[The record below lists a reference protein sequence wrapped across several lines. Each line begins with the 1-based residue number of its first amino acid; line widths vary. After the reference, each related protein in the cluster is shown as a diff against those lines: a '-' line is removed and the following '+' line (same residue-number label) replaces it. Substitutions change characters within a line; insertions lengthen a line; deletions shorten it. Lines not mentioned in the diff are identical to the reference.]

1 MNSMVER
8 AETLADQI
16 QFGDTSLTEP
26 EKARISAAAHR
37 ILNQVEAYPRADAP
51 LLYQNQ

>member
-1 MNSMVER
+1 MVER

-26 EKARISAAAHR
+26 ERARISAAAHR
-37 ILNQVEAYPRADAP
+37 ILNQCEPFPRADVN
-51 LLYQNQ
+51 LIYQNQ

>member
-8 AETLADQI
+8 TETLADQI

-37 ILNQVEAYPRADAP
+37 ILNQTEPYVRADVD
-51 LLYQNQ
+51 LVYKNH